1 MQDFLIALKCYLY
14 GIGWLVICVT
24 FCVIGF
30 RVFDRFCPIDFK
42 KEIEEKNMA
51 FAVMLGMFLLGLTFG
66 ILYLAANI
74 S

>member
-1 MQDFLIALKCYLY
+1 MDVFLMAIKSYLY
-14 GIGWLVICVT
+14 GIGWLVICIT
-24 FCVIGF
+24 FSVIGF
-30 RVFDRFCPIDFK
+30 RVFDRFCPIDFR

-51 FAVMLGMFLLGLTFG
+51 FAVMLGLFLLGLTFG